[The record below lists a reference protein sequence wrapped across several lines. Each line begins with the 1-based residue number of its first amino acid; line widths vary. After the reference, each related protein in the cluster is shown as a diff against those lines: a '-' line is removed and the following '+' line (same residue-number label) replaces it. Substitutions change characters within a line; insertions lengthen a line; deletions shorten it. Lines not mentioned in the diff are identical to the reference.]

1 MVWLPRRKWC
11 NTANFFVL
19 LFFFKL
25 KINIFFKTFTIKA
38 LVQLNIVVLISG
50 HDHIQ
55 YKYFHLTLH
64 DTLYHIWILKHKILY
79 LYNYL
84 FNLKEH
90 LLCLMSFILKW
101 VFFVCL
107 FFLCDWFVVL
117 IVSFVMLFMAQLWNS
132 QLLCLFRN

>member
-101 VFFVCL
+101 FFFVL
-107 FFLCDWFVVL
+107 FFYVTGLWCWLCPLWCCL
-117 IVSFVMLFMAQLWNS
+117 WPSFGIHNFCAYLETK
-132 QLLCLFRN
+132 

>member
-101 VFFVCL
+101 FFFWV

>member
-1 MVWLPRRKWC
+1 MSGLAPKEKVMQHNQLFC
-11 NTANFFVL
+11 FVV
-19 LFFFKL
+19 FFKL

-64 DTLYHIWILKHKILY
+64 DTLYHIWVLKHKIFY

-90 LLCLMSFILKW
+90 LLCLMSFILK
-101 VFFVCL
+101 
-107 FFLCDWFVVL
+107 
-117 IVSFVMLFMAQLWNS
+117 
-132 QLLCLFRN
+132 

>member
-101 VFFVCL
+101 GFFCFV
-107 FFLCDWFVVL
+107 FLCDWFVVL

>member
-101 VFFVCL
+101 VFFL
-107 FFLCDWFVVL
+107 FFFLCDWFVVL

>member
-64 DTLYHIWILKHKILY
+64 NTLYHIWILKHKILY

-101 VFFVCL
+101 FFFWF

>member
-19 LFFFKL
+19 LVFFKL

-101 VFFVCL
+101 FFFWF